1 MNLRFL
7 LPAVALAI
15 TGILSGCSGSSDATS
30 GANSMAKTPPTVKT
44 VDNPGK
50 MTKKNGL
57 AQGVMPGMAPG
68 GGKQLQVGS
77 GLKGGQ

>member
-1 MNLRFL
+1 
-7 LPAVALAI
+7 
-15 TGILSGCSGSSDATS
+15 
-30 GANSMAKTPPTVKT
+30 MAKTPPTVKT